1 MIEII
6 CSGFGGQG
14 ILTTGMLL
22 IEAGIQRG
30 EKVSWYPSYGSEM
43 RGGTANCHVII
54 SGEAIGSPYVSHPD
68 ILIAMNEPSADKF
81 EEAVKPGGTVLVNSS
96 LVPPGRGYPRGLSVY
111 LINATDIA
119 NRLENSRGSNIV
131 ILGAL
136 CGATGM
142 FDRDFFSG
150 VIAGYFGKK
159 GYDNPKNLSCFAEGY
174 ARVEKAR

>member
-1 MIEII
+1 MTEII

-14 ILTTGMLL
+14 VLTAGLILT
-22 IEAGIQRG
+22 EAGAQRG
-30 EKVSWYPSYGSEM
+30 ELATWYPSYGSEM

-54 SGEAIGSPYVSHPD
+54 SREAIGSPYVNHPD

-81 EEAVKPGGTVLVNSS
+81 EGTVKPGGTVLVNAS
-96 LVPPGRGYPRGLSVY
+96 LVPPDRGYPRGLSVY

-119 NRLENSRGSNIV
+119 NGLENSRGANIV

-136 CGATGM
+136 CGATGI

-159 GYDNPKNLSCFAEGY
+159 GYDNPKNLSCFTEGY